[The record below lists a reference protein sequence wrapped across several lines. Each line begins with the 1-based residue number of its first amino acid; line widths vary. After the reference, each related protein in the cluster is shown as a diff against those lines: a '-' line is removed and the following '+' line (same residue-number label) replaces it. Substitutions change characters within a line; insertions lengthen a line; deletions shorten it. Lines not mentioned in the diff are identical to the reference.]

1 LQVSEFLNDCF
12 DTDKKTKHASVKFQ
26 SWSVTLLM
34 RRSVLISNYT
44 VAQFFWWLI

>member
-34 RRSVLISNYT
+34 RSVLISNYT
-44 VAQFFWWLI
+44 IAQFFWWLI